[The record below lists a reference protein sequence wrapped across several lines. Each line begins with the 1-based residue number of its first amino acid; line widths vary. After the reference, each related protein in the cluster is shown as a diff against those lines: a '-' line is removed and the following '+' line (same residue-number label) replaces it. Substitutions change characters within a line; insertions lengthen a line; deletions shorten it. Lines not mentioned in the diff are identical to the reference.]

1 MDLPNSAHQW
11 QDGNSHAKT
20 TNVPNI
26 NAVDTSASQTAH
38 TPPAPKFFCRRALGR
53 ADFAGARFV
62 IEYLKDW
69 KTFRPS
75 PLPVSSTS
83 AMMITAA
90 ANLCATGRIDRKGG
104 AHAERCKRKPKQN
117 ESNER

>member
-26 NAVDTSASQTAH
+26 NAVDTGASQTAH
-38 TPPAPKFFCRRALGR
+38 IPPAPKFFCRRALGR

-69 KTFRPS
+69 KTCRRYPS
-75 PLPVSSTS
+75 
-83 AMMITAA
+83 AA
-90 ANLCATGRIDRKGG
+90 PPR
-104 AHAERCKRKPKQN
+104 
-117 ESNER
+117 